1 LAARYGAITVGT
13 QSINALLTSEKSS
26 TGFFFSVNINQLK
39 ANSKKPYC
47 FGTSRG
53 SAMTNTQRT
62 PIYKRK
68 KWIFF

>member
-1 LAARYGAITVGT
+1 LAARYGAITLGT
-13 QSINALLTSEKSS
+13 QSINSLLTKENGSA
-26 TGFFFSVNINQLK
+26 GFFFSINLNQLK

-53 SAMTNTQRT
+53 TAMTNTERT